1 MPLTSRWRR
10 FARLSGSKRA
20 LLLEAALR
28 LTWARI
34 ELLVFP
40 FRRIAARLGGVRPA
54 SGADTDTVSASR
66 ASAAHI
72 AIVRDVAWAVPCA
85 ARHVPFDAAC
95 LPQALA
101 ARHMLAR
108 RGVPSVLHFGLA
120 RAATADASLLAH
132 AWVDA
137 DGIEVTGYPVASQ
150 FKEVAR
156 FS

>member
-1 MPLTSRWRR
+1 MMASRWRQL
-10 FARLSGSKRA
+10 ARLSGSQRA
-20 LLLEAALR
+20 LLFEAALR

-40 FRRIAARLGGVRPA
+40 FRRIAARLGGVQPA
-54 SGADTDTVSASR
+54 TGPDVDVVAAGR
-66 ASAAHI
+66 ASTSHA

-85 ARHVPFDAAC
+85 ARHVPFEAAC

-101 ARHMLAR
+101 AKHMLAR

-120 RAATADASLLAH
+120 RAATADASILAH